1 MDNKKK
7 LVLGA
12 LFVAIFGIGAFQ
24 FVGGSSEE
32 PAQAAK
38 SSAKQ
43 DVPKTADRPVASVY
57 PPLAARDPFKTE
69 RLPGGVVQAAP
80 KEQEQPAGGTQKA
93 PPSEFSSEQ
102 WGPLPG
108 PDPNGAD
115 GAAQPLQAEPEFK
128 YVLVGVVEGETPAAV
143 FADSAGNQRLIT
155 LGGAIDGDSKL
166 LSISRG
172 KVTVKFN
179 KQTLTLT
186 IGGTASAK

>member
-69 RLPGGVVQAAP
+69 RLPGGAVQAAP
-80 KEQEQPAGGTQKA
+80 KQQEQPAGGTQKEKGSQA
-93 PPSEFSSEQ
+93 PAWRPPQALVALLRWRRTPRRPPARPPRARSRSRPGSS
-102 WGPLPG
+102 
-108 PDPNGAD
+108 
-115 GAAQPLQAEPEFK
+115 
-128 YVLVGVVEGETPAAV
+128 
-143 FADSAGNQRLIT
+143 RR
-155 LGGAIDGDSKL
+155 
-166 LSISRG
+166 SRW
-172 KVTVKFN
+172 
-179 KQTLTLT
+179 
-186 IGGTASAK
+186 